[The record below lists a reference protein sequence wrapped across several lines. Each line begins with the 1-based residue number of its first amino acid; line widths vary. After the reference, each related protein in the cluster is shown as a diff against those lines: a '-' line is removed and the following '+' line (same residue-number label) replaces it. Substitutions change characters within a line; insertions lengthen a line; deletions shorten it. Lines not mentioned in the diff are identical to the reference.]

1 MGEEVMPTSTVALR
15 FRKFRRR
22 FGIAAP
28 KLVVR
33 SHVPWLWLGLL
44 VMLGAILVV
53 ALYWSFMQR
62 SDAGVMGREIQLLRL
77 QLQEYGDELRSLR
90 AVEGTGQ
97 NAMSIERAMQKQLM
111 ARIQQLERENA
122 ALKEDVLL
130 FERLIPVVG
139 EENAAVRIE
148 NFHVMHDDNG
158 QYHYRV
164 LLAFQ
169 SGKQNTEFRG
179 YMQFAVAFVLDGKDR
194 QALFPDKR
202 NSTGEYQ
209 LEFKRFLR
217 REGAFDLPR
226 SALVKSVEVRVF
238 QGDTLKDKRL
248 AQL

>member
-1 MGEEVMPTSTVALR
+1 MPRPAVALK

-44 VMLGAILVV
+44 VMLGVIL
-53 ALYWSFMQR
+53 AALLYWQFSQR
-62 SDAGVMGREIQLLRL
+62 NDTGVMGREIQLLRL
-77 QLQEYGDELRSLR
+77 QLSEYGEELRSLR
-90 AVEGTGQ
+90 ATEGTGQ
-97 NAMSIERAMQKQLM
+97 NAMSIERATQLQLM
-111 ARIQQLERENA
+111 TKIQQLERENA

-139 EENAAVRIE
+139 EDAAVRIE
-148 NFHVMHDDNG
+148 NSRVMHDSEG
-158 QYHYRV
+158 RYHYRV

-169 SGKQNTEFRG
+169 PGKQNMEFRG
-179 YMQFAVAFVLDGKDR
+179 YMQLAVSFVLDGKDR
-194 QALFPDKR
+194 QALFPERRDL
-202 NSTGEYQ
+202 TGEFQ

-217 REGAFDLPR
+217 REGAFNLPR
-226 SALVKSVEVRVF
+226 SAQIKSVEVRVF

>member
-1 MGEEVMPTSTVALR
+1 MGEEFMPTPAVTLR
-15 FRKFRRR
+15 FRRFRRH

-44 VMLGAILVV
+44 VMLVAILVAV
-53 ALYWSFMQR
+53 LYWLFMQR
-62 SDAGVMGREIQLLRL
+62 NDTGVMGREIQQLRL
-77 QLQEYGDELRSLR
+77 QLHEYGEELRSLR
-90 AVEGTGQ
+90 ATEGTGK
-97 NAMSIERAMQKQLM
+97 NAMSIERATQQQLM
-111 ARIQQLERENA
+111 ARIQQLERENG

-139 EENAAVRIE
+139 EEAALRIE
-148 NFHVMHDDNG
+148 SFRVMHGDKG
-158 QYHYRV
+158 QYHYRI

-169 SGKQNTEFRG
+169 PGKQNTEFRG
-179 YMQFAVAFVLDGKDR
+179 YMQLVVAFVLDGKDR
-194 QALFPDKR
+194 QVLFPEKR
-202 NSTGEYQ
+202 NPTGEYH

-226 SALVKSVEVRVF
+226 SALLRSVEVRVF